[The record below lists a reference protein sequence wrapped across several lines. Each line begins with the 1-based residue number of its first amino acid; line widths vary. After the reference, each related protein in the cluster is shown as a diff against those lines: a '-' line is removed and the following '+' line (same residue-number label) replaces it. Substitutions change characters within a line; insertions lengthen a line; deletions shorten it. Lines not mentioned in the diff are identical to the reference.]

1 MSAPIIIQAE
11 LDLSRMRAGVEDLE
25 STVGQMS
32 PDRIYKEMVRAADA
46 FVKRIEAAKIGGG
59 GSFLGGLLSG
69 VTKYVDNIGRAK
81 IAWKSVYDAQIA
93 GGATV
98 EAAQQQAN
106 TWAASSVAEMSGGLK
121 KLQGAAQVLAERF
134 GAGAGVAGAV
144 GVAAVGAVGLYG
156 AFKLASGAAGGITKA
171 VTGVGSAFGSI
182 FGALGSIG
190 GALSSAFSFVW
201 DIGANIVSSIGGALS
216 YVGGFIADTFS
227 SAFSYV
233 KDIVGG
239 VFSWMKNTV
248 FSAVGAWLGTV
259 SFGVGVLAVAGGRLS
274 KMTGKTAKADDDPT
288 KDFGFLQNVI
298 EASGEAISRF
308 IDRVQ
313 VLFGGWF
320 TGTSNLVETA
330 AGYLSMAIDWFI
342 PKIENLVVTVLGG
355 VLQVISIADSI
366 AGAVYALF
374 SGDFAAAGAMVI
386 NAAVKVVEG
395 VQALLKMFAPQIN
408 WVVDKIAQLAGGVLS
423 LIAKGFAYIESPLK
437 TVFGF
442 IMTVGSKIFEVVI
455 DIAATAMEFF
465 SSGSSVALNSSR
477 SAQYGLSLAGS
488 KMTNSASA
496 GTWAVALETAAKSIS
511 DSGAAGIDAAGAM
524 DGVLGELG
532 EWLTGVSTALDKD
545 ADAKY
550 GGLLDPAKQ
559 AIEKLLKTMG
569 MGSIDNAEAAKTE
582 EGAAGGGKAVESIDS
597 VLGAV
602 NIGQDRALSE
612 QKKTLTEQK
621 KTNEILG
628 RIQNKG
634 GALT

>member
-1 MSAPIIIQAE
+1 MSAPIVIQAE

-69 VTKYVDNIGRAK
+69 VTKYVDNIGKAK

-106 TWAASSVAEMSGGLK
+106 IFQAEAVARMSGALQRV
-121 KLQGAAQVLAERF
+121 QGAAQVLAERF

-144 GVAAVGAVGLYG
+144 GVAAVGVVGLYG
-156 AFKLASGAAGGITKA
+156 AFKLASAAAGGITKA

-216 YVGGFIADTFS
+216 YVGGLISDTFS

-259 SFGVGVLAVAGGRLS
+259 SVGVGVLAVAGARLTKS
-274 KMTGKTAKADDDPT
+274 AGQTAKADDDPT

-342 PKIENLVVTVLGG
+342 PKIESLVVTVLNG
-355 VLQVISIADSI
+355 VLQVISIADSV

-477 SAQYGLSLAGS
+477 SAQYGMSLEGS

-532 EWLTGVSTALDKD
+532 EWLTGVSTSLDKD

-550 GGLLDPAKQ
+550 GGLLAPAKE